1 VDRVSCSG
9 LAPIGGVPKAKGKD
23 TRSDEDD
30 MQSRFLQEKL
40 SGMLKDTTVQQ
51 SRVSCSAASC
61 STSGRPS
68 ASAPNDAAGSSRRG
82 SPRLSNLG
90 RSNCSTTGSS
100 VGSPHGSRTFVSSG
114 VTPQCAASPLPP
126 LSSTSIEFGSVRSL
140 RSMDGAASIN
150 GIVAMRRS
158 TAKSPTGSAT
168 RLVCAGEF
176 EGSSPHGSDVD
187 VSEIWRTSPDRAM
200 KVTMGVMRAKH
211 SDKVDDKASLRAP
224 TPSERAASSARSA
237 SFGPSRQS
245 ETEDKD
251 VPSVVVVQPTQD
263 SFNMADDDG
272 CPHGDLSVP
281 CSSVACEQ
289 ESGDSS
295 FTVDLLLQRKFF
307 KDLDLSSEV
316 LRELPQIAKM
326 VNLRQGSVIFR
337 HGDMATTCYIVVSG
351 VVGIYVPK
359 RHAHEDLQDDVEEE
373 DEDRQRL
380 IRRCE
385 PEELGELVS
394 TMPAGALFGEVSL
407 LKDLPRLATA
417 RCMDK
422 CTLVAIEKD
431 GFDRLLK
438 ADLTQRAEEKV
449 TFLQEHVPGM
459 GTSQI
464 AARPRRGRM
473 HATYHFQ
480 HRRYPKGHVFAR
492 QDTTVTPYVTVVVRG
507 EVSMLRSAHDEEGK
521 QCPVRSREVGRT
533 PKNLCA
539 RGAASNKAYRSLS
552 RDPSRERLCLS
563 TPVSSTSSRA
573 ASPFRNNLNL
583 ARQRSLSPPA
593 NKVCVLVRGCLFGS
607 MPFPETEP
615 FTVVASTTVDVYE
628 VTTGMRHL
636 PRAVCSSVSGYIA
649 ETMMWRLN
657 SHNESLCRK
666 HLRS

>member
-1 VDRVSCSG
+1 
-9 LAPIGGVPKAKGKD
+9 
-23 TRSDEDD
+23 
-30 MQSRFLQEKL
+30 
-40 SGMLKDTTVQQ
+40 
-51 SRVSCSAASC
+51 
-61 STSGRPS
+61 
-68 ASAPNDAAGSSRRG
+68 
-82 SPRLSNLG
+82 
-90 RSNCSTTGSS
+90 
-100 VGSPHGSRTFVSSG
+100 
-114 VTPQCAASPLPP
+114 
-126 LSSTSIEFGSVRSL
+126 
-140 RSMDGAASIN
+140 
-150 GIVAMRRS
+150 
-158 TAKSPTGSAT
+158 
-168 RLVCAGEF
+168 VCAGES

-187 VSEIWRTSPDRAM
+187 VSESWRTSPDRAM

-224 TPSERAASSARSA
+224 TPSERAASS
-237 SFGPSRQS
+237 

-251 VPSVVVVQPTQD
+251 VPSVVVVQPAQD
-263 SFNMADDDG
+263 SFNMTDDDG
-272 CPHGDLSVP
+272 CPNGDLGVSFSFV
-281 CSSVACEQ
+281 VGEQ
-289 ESGDSS
+289 ESEDST

-394 TMPAGALFGEVSL
+394 TMPVGALFGEVSL

-417 RCMDK
+417 RCMEK

-507 EVSMLRSAHDEEGK
+507 EVSMLRSTHEEEGK
-521 QCPVRSREVGRT
+521 QCPVRSRDVGRT

-539 RGAASNKAYRSLS
+539 RGAASNKGCRSLS

-563 TPVSSTSSRA
+563 TPVSSLSSRA

-593 NKVCVLVRGCLFGS
+593 HKVCVLVRGCLFGS